1 MDVLRAFYSEHRTGI
16 LVASALVTVLAIIG
30 CVMYWQRRRRTRPQ
44 KRTRTRVNESFQNQI
59 AADEEQ
65 MKKDLQNLP
74 PEIANAY
81 TPPAL
86 KQEDCTSIKKM
97 LDVMKIMEIS
107 KDPKVKSLGG
117 TPLVQA
123 QKSEIEE
130 NFRSLNC
137 KEYLE
142 KIAAGEI
149 PAPQTSPDMRPDIL
163 PSQL

>member
-1 MDVLRAFYSEHRTGI
+1 MDVLRALYSEHRTGI

-30 CVMYWQRRRRTRPQ
+30 CVMYWQRHRRTRPQ
-44 KRTRTRVNESFQNQI
+44 KRTRLYESFQNQI

-86 KQEDCTSIKKM
+86 KQEDCASIKKM

-107 KDPKVKSLGG
+107 KDPKVKSMGG
-117 TPLVQA
+117 TSLVQA

-130 NFRSLNC
+130 NFRSLGC

-142 KIAAGEI
+142 QIAAGEI